1 MVAGGVHGVF
11 QAELAL
17 VRDMAQP
24 QMRCRGKGKIIK
36 ACSTMAKVSKLAN
49 MTQPVVISTAPTMAW
64 TTNQAQV
71 KMEALTETTNH
82 QVILRCRK

>member
-1 MVAGGVHGVF
+1 MVTGGVHGVF

-36 ACSTMAKVSKLAN
+36 ACSTMAKLSKLAN
-49 MTQPVVISTAPTMAW
+49 MTQPVVIST
-64 TTNQAQV
+64 
-71 KMEALTETTNH
+71 
-82 QVILRCRK
+82 

>member
-36 ACSTMAKVSKLAN
+36 ACSTMAKLSKLAN
-49 MTQPVVISTAPTMAW
+49 MTQPVVIST
-64 TTNQAQV
+64 
-71 KMEALTETTNH
+71 
-82 QVILRCRK
+82 